1 MIRLERSPLYGSVVA
16 LALTAVALLISL
28 QLRPYLEPDIFL
40 LFLVVVWLSAWY
52 YGLIVG
58 LVASGA
64 SALALLVFFFAGVSG
79 FWEAGVRLGS
89 FLGIAGM
96 IIWMTAEWRESRRV
110 LASTLESAAA
120 SCLSFLSLAI
130 SSVALLRWAFR
141 VSDLVMAARRLTSMF
156 CSVAYMAV

>member
-64 SALALLVFFFAGVSG
+64 SALVLLIFFFAGVSG
-79 FWEAGVRLGS
+79 FW
-89 FLGIAGM
+89 
-96 IIWMTAEWRESRRV
+96 
-110 LASTLESAAA
+110 
-120 SCLSFLSLAI
+120 
-130 SSVALLRWAFR
+130 
-141 VSDLVMAARRLTSMF
+141 
-156 CSVAYMAV
+156 

>member
-64 SALALLVFFFAGVSG
+64 SALVLLTFFFADVSG

-110 LASTLESAAA
+110 LASTLAGIGDAVLATDEDGRIA
-120 SCLSFLSLAI
+120 FLNP
-130 SSVALLRWAFR
+130 VAET
-141 VSDLVMAARRLTSMF
+141 LTGWSNQEVRKRPSWTF
-156 CSVAYMAV
+156 SG

>member
-110 LASTLESAAA
+110 LASTLAGIGDAVLAADEDGRIA
-120 SCLSFLSLAI
+120 FLNP
-130 SSVALLRWAFR
+130 VAEALTGW
-141 VSDLVMAARRLTSMF
+141 SDQEIGRAHV
-156 CSVAYMAV
+156 